1 MLCSKPSHSLSPVI
15 QHSSSVSLTVAQRL
29 QGQLHCR
36 SLLHQARVQNPAGN
50 LALEQLFVA
59 AAAELWQ
66 QVGVAADPSQAAHHQ
81 FSWEHHTAAG
91 AADQGKAALLLVH
104 AC

>member
-1 MLCSKPSHSLSPVI
+1 M
-15 QHSSSVSLTVAQRL
+15 
-29 QGQLHCR
+29 
-36 SLLHQARVQNPAGN
+36 QNPAGN
-50 LALEQLFVA
+50 LKAPEQLFAAA
-59 AAAELWQ
+59 AAAEVWQ